1 MPSPAS
7 PSNGSP
13 PRPPARKRAPPGAGL
28 RTGDG
33 AAPRTFEVAGAD
45 GKFHPAKAMI
55 DGGGV
60 LLAAPAV
67 ASPRRAR
74 YASFHF

>member
-1 MPSPAS
+1 
-7 PSNGSP
+7 
-13 PRPPARKRAPPGAGL
+13 
-28 RTGDG
+28 
-33 AAPRTFEVAGAD
+33 VAGAD